1 MKNRRDFLKMSAAGA
16 CGLATMSQMGS
27 LQAAN
32 SSNSGTPRFIFLRK
46 SNGTAPEWLTPP
58 SLQEKAGGL
67 DSMEVDL
74 DNVELA
80 EWMQPLNKH
89 KENLTIL
96 QNLSAR
102 MCGMGHSTYQSPM
115 TVSKTSQRI
124 STIPRASIDVELGKV
139 SPSPFGHIEF
149 TCDDMQTGIVRGL
162 SSIGPKQPNSAFAS
176 PGAAFKNLFSLALD
190 DNDSQ
195 VKNQLAHSL
204 NSFMAKNAQS
214 NHLTTDGYSHSI
226 ENLIERNKKLVSMTG
241 KLKKHLP
248 KISKNVLNDKYT
260 TVEKQHVFVD
270 VILSSLYAGLTNSV
284 TLTLDTLETTY
295 DGLVDATIK
304 LHPVGHNT
312 GFGGLSPLETRSKLR
327 THHMQLVN
335 RLVEG
340 LKKMPEGK
348 GTMFDNTVIM
358 YLPENGEAHHSSGS
372 HVPFVILS
380 GKDVKLDMAGRFI
393 QLPGYGQ
400 KGHKTLGN
408 FYTTL
413 LNAYGNPIEHY
424 GDLDV
429 KLKIEQKGAIKQL
442 MKA

>member
-1 MKNRRDFLKMSAAGA
+1 MKTRRNFIKMPAVGAGCLAAMPH
-16 CGLATMSQMGS
+16 LST
-27 LQAAN
+27 LQAA
-32 SSNSGTPRFIFLRK
+32 SHSNSGIARFIFLRK
-46 SNGTAPEWLTPP
+46 SNGTAPEWLNPP
-58 SLQEKAGGL
+58 SLKGEAGGEEAL
-67 DSMEVDL
+67 EADL
-74 DNVELA
+74 DKHELA

-102 MCGMGHSTYQSPM
+102 MCGMGHSTYQSPL

-124 STIPRASIDVELGKV
+124 NTIPRASIDVMLG
-139 SPSPFGHIEF
+139 SMFNSPFGHIEF
-149 TCDDMQTGIVRGL
+149 TCDGNQTGIVRGL
-162 SSIGPKQPNSAFAS
+162 SSIGPKQPTTAFAS

-190 DNDSQ
+190 DNDSL
-195 VKNQLAHSL
+195 VKNKLSHDL
-204 NSFMAKNAQS
+204 NSFIAKNANS
-214 NHLTTDGYSHSI
+214 NHLSSEGYSNSI
-226 ENLIERNKKLVSMTG
+226 ESLIDRNKKLISMTD

-248 KISKNVLNDKYT
+248 KLSKDVLSDKYT
-260 TVEKQHVFVD
+260 QVEKQHAFVD

-295 DGLVDATIK
+295 DGLLDSTIK
-304 LHPVGHNT
+304 LHPLGHNT
-312 GFGGLSPLETRSKLR
+312 GFSGLTPMQTRSKLR

-348 GTMFDNTVIM
+348 GNMFDNTVIM
-358 YLPENGEAHHSSGS
+358 YLPENGEKHHSNGS

-380 GKDVKLDMAGRFI
+380 GRNVKLDMAGRFI
-393 QLPGYGQ
+393 RLPGYNRP
-400 KGHKTLGN
+400 GHKTLGN

-413 LNAYGNPIEHY
+413 LHAYGNPIEHY

-429 KLKIEQKGAIKQL
+429 KLKIDQKGSIKRL
-442 MKA
+442 LKA

>member
-1 MKNRRDFLKMSAAGA
+1 MNTRRDFLKMSAAGA
-16 CGLATMSQMGS
+16 CGLAALSNMSR
-27 LQAAN
+27 LQAAT
-32 SSNSGTPRFIFLRK
+32 SAGSVTPRFIFLRK

-58 SLQEKAGGL
+58 SLKSKAGGENA
-67 DSMEVDL
+67 MEVDL
-74 DNVELA
+74 DKIELA
-80 EWMQPLNKH
+80 DWMQPLDKH

-102 MCGMGHSTYQSPM
+102 MCGMGHSTYQSPL

-124 STIPRASIDVELGKV
+124 NTIPRASIDVVLG
-139 SPSPFGHIEF
+139 SMIPSPFGHIEF
-149 TCDDMQTGIVRGL
+149 TCDNNETGIIRGN

-176 PGAAFKNLFSLALD
+176 PGAAYKNLFSFALD

-195 VKNQLAHSL
+195 VKNTLTHNL
-204 NSFMAKNAQS
+204 NSFMAKNANS
-214 NHLTTDGYSHSI
+214 NSIASHGYTHSI
-226 ENLIERNKKLVSMTG
+226 ESLIERNKKLVSMSATI
-241 KLKKHLP
+241 KKHLP
-248 KISKNVLNDKYT
+248 EISKDILNDKYT
-260 TVEKQHVFVD
+260 TVEKQFAFVD
-270 VILSSLYAGLTNSV
+270 VILSSLYSGLTNSV

-312 GFGGLSPLETRSKLR
+312 GFGGLDALGTRNKLR

-335 RLVEG
+335 RLVDG

-348 GTMFDNTVIM
+348 GNMFDNTVIM
-358 YLPENGEAHHSSGS
+358 YLPENGEKHHSNGS

-380 GKDVKLDMAGRFI
+380 GKDVKLNIARRFI
-393 QLPGYGQ
+393 QLPGYNQ
-400 KGHKTLGN
+400 AGHKTLGN

-429 KLKIEQKGAIKQL
+429 KLKIDQKGSIKQFL
-442 MKA
+442 N